1 MISNRTLP
9 APFDDLEVFLD
20 WALPTETLRRQKRE
34 ASSMEDIGKFYS
46 CMLPWLPKI
55 LEHFREAEQQA
66 GGPGNVGEQTKLLFA
81 LMLAL
86 AEASLS
92 IEVHKSPIVPNG
104 MPGDIWKPEHETT
117 GWRQKAKIKLF
128 PKAPSLLG

>member
-1 MISNRTLP
+1 M
-9 APFDDLEVFLD
+9 
-20 WALPTETLRRQKRE
+20 Q
-34 ASSMEDIGKFYS
+34 DIGKFYDA
-46 CMLPWLPKI
+46 MLPWLPRI

-128 PKAPSLLG
+128 AKPPSLLA